1 MSLESGTNQAI
12 GLRDLVAASKS
23 TECPF
28 CGSPRKAHRTKRH
41 LTCGDPACKAAY
53 QRLWKRD
60 LRRLVTEVG
69 QAAGRLSR
77 LTTAR
82 TGRVGGSP

>member
-1 MSLESGTNQAI
+1 MSQRTGSEL
-12 GLRDLVAASKS
+12 GLRELVARSTS

-28 CGSPRKAHRTKRH
+28 CGEPHKQHRTKRH

-69 QAAGRLSR
+69 RVAGRLSR
-77 LTTAR
+77 LTTDR
-82 TGRVGGSP
+82 TGRVGGIP